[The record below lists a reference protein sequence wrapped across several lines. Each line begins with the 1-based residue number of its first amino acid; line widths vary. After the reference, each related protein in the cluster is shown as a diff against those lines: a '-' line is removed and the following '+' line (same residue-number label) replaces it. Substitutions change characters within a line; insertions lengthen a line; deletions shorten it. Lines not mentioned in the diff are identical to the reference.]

1 LEDIPEYNFST
12 TEYKSYTKSIPTPD
26 KNLSAFASFGVSF
39 MVYTDVFMRVGVNSL
54 YGLSD
59 LMYRES
65 RHPVDFYATT
75 GKDGEKTNLLS
86 TGVEVG
92 LYYRILSGAK

>member
-1 LEDIPEYNFST
+1 
-12 TEYKSYTKSIPTPD
+12 
-26 KNLSAFASFGVSF
+26 
-39 MVYTDVFMRVGVNSL
+39 
-54 YGLSD
+54 
-59 LMYRES
+59 MYRES